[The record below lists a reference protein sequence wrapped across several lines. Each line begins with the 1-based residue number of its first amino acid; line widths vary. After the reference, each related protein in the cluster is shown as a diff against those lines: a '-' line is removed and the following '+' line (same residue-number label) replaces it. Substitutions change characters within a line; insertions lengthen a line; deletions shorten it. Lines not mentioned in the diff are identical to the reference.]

1 MDLDS
6 FTCSEC
12 LEEHKKMM
20 EIHGYGYSYLGKEY
34 DCHRHNKKR
43 IETKKPDQYLN
54 TGLKWTDGQPY
65 ERSRRMNHQIEI
77 ENEKFSKDME
87 SSAYTSSLHHDE
99 NTWDILNQGLYNGF
113 TQSSKREALDN
124 KIADRELVQQ
134 KGFNPFLNDSNY
146 VQDISNS
153 DMYLKPMN
161 TTLEREKNKTNNE

>member
-1 MDLDS
+1 MEWRWS
-6 FTCSEC
+6 NGEPY
-12 LEEHKKMM
+12 KKSKRHSKNDTIKEDQMVDQD
-20 EIHGYGYSYLGKEY
+20 EIFSK
-34 DCHRHNKKR
+34 
-43 IETKKPDQYLN
+43 
-54 TGLKWTDGQPY
+54 
-65 ERSRRMNHQIEI
+65 EI
-77 ENEKFSKDME
+77 EK
-87 SSAYTSSLHHDE
+87 SAYSTSLNHDE

-113 TQSSKREALDN
+113 TQSSKRDALDN